1 MSSAKTHM
9 TKVIT
14 AIETLGYVFT
24 DEFFDFETVP
34 ASGDDEVY
42 RLEAKTGSMGS
53 MSGSRVEKL
62 KEFYVWIA
70 FKLAPASDRKQDFYD
85 VLDAKDDL
93 EDEILNSTSEVQVTV
108 TEDIMSAVISDYII
122 VKLTGQI
129 LYWRDLA

>member
-1 MSSAKTHM
+1 MSSAKTYM
-9 TKVIT
+9 TQVIS

-42 RLEAKTGSMGS
+42 RLEAKTAAMGS
-53 MSGSRVEKL
+53 MSGSRVEKI
-62 KEFYVWIA
+62 KEFYVWVA
-70 FKLAPASDRKQDFYD
+70 FKLAVASDRKQDFYD

-93 EDEILNSTSEVQVTV
+93 EDDILNATSDVQITI
-108 TEDIMSAVISDYII
+108 TENIMSGVISDYII